1 MSGLSDS
8 QSAFVSA
15 LREPGQAPPEPIA
28 WHGAQAPL
36 KRFNVYRNNV
46 YAGLIGVLEARYPAV
61 QRLVGEEFFKA
72 MARMFIDQSPPASP
86 VLLQYG
92 GGVPEFLSGFAPLA
106 DEPYLADVA
115 RLEWAMHR
123 ARHAADSA
131 PLRAGDL
138 AALAG
143 HDAANLRLRLAS
155 AASLVVSVYPVF
167 SIWRANAS
175 PDQCAGPMT
184 FSGAESV
191 LVTRP
196 VLVPEAIRL
205 PEGYTE
211 FIAALLAGE
220 RLSTAAGSACTAV
233 PDFALHRAIA
243 LLITQ
248 KAVVAATVQS
258 HQEQSP

>member
-8 QSAFVSA
+8 QSAFAAA
-15 LREPGQAPPEPIA
+15 LREPGQAPPKPIA
-28 WHGAQAPL
+28 WHEAQAPQ

-46 YAGLIGVLEARYPAV
+46 FAGLIGVLEARYPAV

-72 MARMFIDQSPPASP
+72 MARMFIDQSPLATP

-92 GGVPEFLSGFAPLA
+92 GGVPEFLSGFAPVA

-123 ARHAADSA
+123 ARHAADSV

-143 HDAANLRLRLAS
+143 RDAENLRLRLAP
-155 AASLVVSVYPVF
+155 AVSLVVSPYPVF

-175 PDQCAGPMT
+175 PDQCTGHMT
-184 FSGAESV
+184 FAGAESV

-196 VLVPEAIRL
+196 VLAPEAVRL

-211 FIAALLAGE
+211 FIAALLSGE
-220 RLSTAAGSACTAV
+220 TLSAAAGSACTVA
-233 PDFALHRAIA
+233 PDFALNRAIA
-243 LLITQ
+243 LLIAQ
-248 KAVVAATVQS
+248 KTVVSATVQPD
-258 HQEQSP
+258 QE